1 MSDEMK
7 PGDYIALGDLLIRAA
22 MDTTNSQNIVGKFFN
37 GNQFK
42 VFEIM
47 PEKLGI
53 LWARISETTG
63 QGQARFVALRVNGNV
78 KAQMQKA
85 FESDAAQ
92 FSNNLL
98 VSAINRLSAAL
109 EKLAARGE

>member
-22 MDTTNSQNIVGKFFN
+22 MDTTNSQNIVGKFYN

-53 LWARISETTG
+53 LWARINETTG
-63 QGQARFVALRVNGNV
+63 QGQARFVALRVANNP

-85 FESDAAQ
+85 FEPESA
-92 FSNNLL
+92 FSNSLL
-98 VSAINRLSAAL
+98 IAAINRLAVAL
-109 EKLAARGE
+109 EKLAERGE

>member
-1 MSDEMK
+1 MADEMK
-7 PGDYIALGDLLIRAA
+7 AGDYIALGDLLIRGA
-22 MDTTNSQNIVGKFFN
+22 MDTTNSQNILGKFFS

-63 QGQARFVALRVNGNV
+63 QGQARFVALRVANNP

-85 FESDAAQ
+85 FESEPT
-92 FSNNLL
+92 FSNSLL
-98 VSAINRLSAAL
+98 VNAINRLSAAL
-109 EKLAARGE
+109 EKLAARE